1 MMSIPRT
8 ITVAAVAAALVF
20 ASLPGADVAFAQTKS
35 DVNEAQQEADR
46 AKAALRDS
54 QQAADQASLRRAA
67 IETDLLARLDDV
79 ERTSADLDAVS
90 SKVIALRGQI
100 EDAEVMVGALRSS
113 AQERAVEA
121 YMSAWSTD
129 IGMVVLTAD
138 LAHALVLEDVAETV
152 REDDLA
158 QINELTIQRRILGEL
173 RTDQESEQQRLQQIQ
188 DDLTAQVDV
197 LEQLFM
203 QADVEVRAAY
213 LAADEADRRYRSA
226 RSTAIAAQNAYEEAQ
241 RKLRI
246 GRGVERWRPLVEQY
260 FPPDLV
266 DQALA
271 VMYCES
277 GGNPD
282 AVNPHSS
289 ASGLFQFLKGTWA
302 IASVRAGF
310 GGYSRFDPEAN
321 IASAAWLVDYSIRT
335 NHPRGPWGHW
345 TCRP

>member
-1 MMSIPRT
+1 MSVFRPACVAVV
-8 ITVAAVAAALVF
+8 VAAVLFV
-20 ASLPGADVAFAQTKS
+20 SLPGGGAALAQTKS
-35 DVNEAQQEADR
+35 DVTKTQEEADR
-46 AKAALRDS
+46 AKSALGDAQR
-54 QQAADQASLRRAA
+54 AADEASLVRAG
-67 IETDLLARLDDV
+67 IESDLLVRLDAF
-79 ERTSADLDAVS
+79 EQTSADLDSVS
-90 SKVIALRGQI
+90 SKVIELRGEI
-100 EDAEVMVGALRSS
+100 EDAELRVGSLRSS
-113 AQERAVEA
+113 AEERAVEA

-129 IGMVVLTAD
+129 IGMVALTAD
-138 LAHALVLEDVAETV
+138 LAQALVLEDVAETV
-152 REDDLA
+152 RKDDLA
-158 QINELTIQRRILGEL
+158 QINELTIQRRILDEL
-173 RTDQESEQQRLQQIQ
+173 RSDSESEQQRLQKIQ
-188 DDLTAQVDV
+188 DDLTAQVDI
-197 LEQLFM
+197 LEQLFL

-213 LAADEADRRYRSA
+213 LAVDEADRQYRTA
-226 RSTAIAAQNAYEEAQ
+226 RITAATAQNAYEEAQ

-246 GRGVERWRPLVEQY
+246 GKGVERWRPLVEQY

-266 DQALA
+266 EQALA